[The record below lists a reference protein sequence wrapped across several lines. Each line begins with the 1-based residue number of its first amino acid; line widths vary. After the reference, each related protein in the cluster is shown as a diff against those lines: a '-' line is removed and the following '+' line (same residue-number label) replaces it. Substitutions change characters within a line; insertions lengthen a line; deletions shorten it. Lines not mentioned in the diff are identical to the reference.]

1 MTDNNSNKIQNKS
14 KRTFYLLVASGIN
27 VALMVILLI
36 LSFFDGTLINSIS
49 KILLILLILFFC
61 VEVFALLKF
70 FKGLKLIEINAE
82 HLSDGN
88 LNISDIMAD
97 RTKGI
102 EVLTIAFNDV
112 KRNLLNFIDST
123 KGNVVILS
131 EAVDQVTKSL
141 DMTYKGNEQIAKNMN
156 IVAEKAHDQLNMANQ
171 TLTQI
176 EDVSNRTLNI
186 SNTLANIEE
195 FVLNTVK
202 ETEEGTTNVNK
213 YDEQMN
219 VISTNL
225 NNTSIQIE
233 TLNSYL
239 NEIDQVSGLIMT
251 ITEQLK
257 LLSLNSAVEA
267 ARAGDAGKGFVV
279 VSQEM
284 NKLSTATRN
293 SIGEINR
300 LLNNILNSN
309 EQVSISIDACVES
322 FEISKDIFKSVQES
336 FDNINKN
343 TNILSEDMKKV
354 HEESQIITDS
364 THDMN
369 EQGLSLHRSSKE
381 ISSIT
386 QDVAAVTEEELAEN
400 EEINNQALSLQ
411 NLLSSIETLL
421 RRYKTSV
428 EPIDEVS
435 PRKLKLVMLS
445 PLDHP
450 FWHGVREGALYAK
463 NELRNKNTEVE
474 YIGYEVMD
482 DRLNNTLAEKIKEG
496 VDGIVVP
503 GSVGQIED
511 NINQAYLKNIP
522 VVSFNQDFPD
532 GVNRLAYFG
541 PDIEATATVAG
552 KLVVNALDGQ
562 GEFAIIRGELNGYVE
577 TRQNAILKVTDK
589 KSKIKMVEDLETKVG
604 DEYVYD
610 GAKELLKR
618 NQDLKVIVILTS
630 GIQGAVDAIKDS
642 GRHGKTKVICF
653 DYDDQV
659 LENIKDGYIYAAL
672 GQDPFGQGHDP
683 LISLYNHIVGG
694 IKPDDITHTR
704 IEVIDR
710 RSVD

>member
-102 EVLTIAFNDV
+102 EVLTIAFNDM

-171 TLTQI
+171 TLAQI

-552 KLVVNALDGQ
+552 ELVVNALDGQ
-562 GEFAIIRGELNGYVE
+562 GEFAIIRGKLNGYVE

-618 NQDLKVIVILTS
+618 NPDLKVIVILTS

>member
-1 MTDNNSNKIQNKS
+1 M
-14 KRTFYLLVASGIN
+14 
-27 VALMVILLI
+27 
-36 LSFFDGTLINSIS
+36 
-49 KILLILLILFFC
+49 
-61 VEVFALLKF
+61 
-70 FKGLKLIEINAE
+70 
-82 HLSDGN
+82 
-88 LNISDIMAD
+88 
-97 RTKGI
+97 
-102 EVLTIAFNDV
+102 
-112 KRNLLNFIDST
+112 
-123 KGNVVILS
+123 
-131 EAVDQVTKSL
+131 
-141 DMTYKGNEQIAKNMN
+141 
-156 IVAEKAHDQLNMANQ
+156 
-171 TLTQI
+171 
-176 EDVSNRTLNI
+176 
-186 SNTLANIEE
+186 
-195 FVLNTVK
+195 
-202 ETEEGTTNVNK
+202 
-213 YDEQMN
+213 
-219 VISTNL
+219 
-225 NNTSIQIE
+225 
-233 TLNSYL
+233 
-239 NEIDQVSGLIMT
+239 
-251 ITEQLK
+251 
-257 LLSLNSAVEA
+257 
-267 ARAGDAGKGFVV
+267 
-279 VSQEM
+279 
-284 NKLSTATRN
+284 
-293 SIGEINR
+293 
-300 LLNNILNSN
+300 
-309 EQVSISIDACVES
+309 
-322 FEISKDIFKSVQES
+322 
-336 FDNINKN
+336 
-343 TNILSEDMKKV
+343 
-354 HEESQIITDS
+354 
-364 THDMN
+364 
-369 EQGLSLHRSSKE
+369 
-381 ISSIT
+381 
-386 QDVAAVTEEELAEN
+386 
-400 EEINNQALSLQ
+400 
-411 NLLSSIETLL
+411 
-421 RRYKTSV
+421 

-463 NELRNKNTEVE
+463 NELKNKNTEVE

-552 KLVVNALDGQ
+552 ELVVNALDGQ
-562 GEFAIIRGELNGYVE
+562 GEFAIIRGKLNGYVE

>member
-102 EVLTIAFNDV
+102 EVLTIAFNDM

-171 TLTQI
+171 TLAQI